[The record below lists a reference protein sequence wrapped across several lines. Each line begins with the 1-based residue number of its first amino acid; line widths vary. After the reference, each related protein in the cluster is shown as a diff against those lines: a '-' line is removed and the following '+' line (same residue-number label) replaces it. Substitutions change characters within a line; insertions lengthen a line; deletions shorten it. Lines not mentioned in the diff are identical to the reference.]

1 MDTGVIDH
9 PVVLVSNNEQ
19 TRKVDRQALKLLGY
33 VNITVLAAGAAAV
46 EYIAGQRPAL
56 VVACGE
62 VDGMDGCE
70 FVRQVRRAGR
80 KMPPVVVLTSE
91 NREQH
96 VLDAIAAGC
105 SGYVLRPYTLST
117 IGKHLE
123 QAGGQSEFL
132 DIEQEQLGVA
142 QELLEAG
149 DFDAAL
155 EEYDEVISATDEA
168 QRYFNQGIKAL
179 GNKKYGQAIIAFN
192 KALKICELFAEA
204 FQGMAEAYKGKGDL
218 GKYEANLKRAADIFA
233 QQDRFEE
240 TKLIFADILK
250 MHSSAIN
257 PYNSLGVALRQKGDL
272 AGAIQAYKQ
281 AIALTPDDENIYFN
295 IAKACFTFGQREKAK
310 KYIREALDLNPEFHE
325 ARRLLAV
332 LQGKAAPTPEPET
345 DRSHGSAWK
354 TVIDE

>member
-1 MDTGVIDH
+1 MSSFIDEPVI
-9 PVVLVSNNEQ
+9 LVSSSEQ
-19 TRKVDRQALKLLGY
+19 TRKLDRQALKLLGY
-33 VNITVLAAGAAAV
+33 LNVTVLTSGAAAV
-46 EYIAGQRPAL
+46 ENIVAQRPAL
-56 VVACGE
+56 VVTCG
-62 VDGMDGCE
+62 DMDDMDGGT
-70 FVRQVRRAGR
+70 FLNQVRKTGKNR
-80 KMPPVVVLTSE
+80 PPVVVLTSE

-123 QAGGQSEFL
+123 QAASQGEFL
-132 DIEQEQLGVA
+132 EIEQEQLGIA
-142 QELLEAG
+142 QSLLEAG
-149 DFDAAL
+149 DFDAAI

-204 FQGMAEAYKGKGDL
+204 FKGMAEAYKGKGDF
-218 GKYEANLKRAADIFA
+218 GKYEENLKRAAEIFA

-257 PYNSLGVALRQKGDL
+257 PYNSLGVALRQKGDFP
-272 AGAIQAYKQ
+272 GAIQAYKQ

-295 IAKACFTFGQREKAK
+295 IAKAYFSSGHKDKAK
-310 KYIREALDLNPEFHE
+310 RYIKEALELNPEFHE

-332 LQGKAAPTPEPET
+332 LQGKDAPTAECVS
-345 DRSHGSAWK
+345 DRSHGSAWQ